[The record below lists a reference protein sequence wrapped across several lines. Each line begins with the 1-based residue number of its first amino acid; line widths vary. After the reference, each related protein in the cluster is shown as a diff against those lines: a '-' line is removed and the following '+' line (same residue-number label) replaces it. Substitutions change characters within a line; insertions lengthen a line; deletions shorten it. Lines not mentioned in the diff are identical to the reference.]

1 MNLRMKKYM
10 DQVSTWPNE
19 GKHILGQYND
29 DYIVVY
35 QAYRQSI
42 GEFAATNQFFGGD
55 FSYNRMTWIKPN
67 FLWMMY
73 RSGWGTKPGQ
83 EITLAIKL
91 KKDVF
96 DDYLASAV
104 ASSYAQTSIDNHEAW
119 KQAVGDSDVRLQW
132 DPDHHPTG
140 AKEVRKAIQL
150 GVRGSKLE
158 PFKGGGIVEI
168 EDISDFV
175 NQQRELL
182 NNNQMSELMVPEE
195 SVYVP
200 SKPELIKNI
209 KLDVI

>member
-1 MNLRMKKYM
+1 MKKYM

-19 GKHILGQYND
+19 GKHILAQYND

-91 KKDVF
+91 KRDVF
-96 DDYLASAV
+96 DDYLKSAV
-104 ASSYAQTSIDNHEAW
+104 ASSFAQTSIDNHASW

-150 GVRGSKLE
+150 GIRGAKLE
-158 PFKGGGIVEI
+158 PFKGTGIVEI

-182 NNNQMSELMVPEE
+182 NNNQMSELMMPEE
-195 SVYVP
+195 SVFVP
-200 SKPELIKNI
+200 SKAELIKNI
-209 KLDVI
+209 KLDVL